1 MGFTRGLG
9 VKNTLSIGEAY
20 NFKMADLEGMDLDLL
35 DKIYQVVHNSKPCT
49 VDGQDFLSLDR
60 HRQIKINNEVVRVL
74 NKATRQKKHRE
85 TKALGIKKGSIRRIT
100 YSNGDS
106 DIYISS
112 GAFDRRGNMVWYT
125 IDGKYK
131 GTTSPSTN
139 IQSVP
144 NEKELLQGLVDRLMN
159 TRSILWNNYDCNEI
173 SVILIQLK
181 LLPRGYCGPKE
192 LCYQ

>member
-35 DKIYQVVHNSKPCT
+35 NQIYEVVHNQKACT

>member
-74 NKATRQKKHRE
+74 NKANRQKKHQK
-85 TKALGIKKGSIRRIT
+85 TKALGIQKGSIRRINF
-100 YSNGDS
+100 SNGDT
-106 DIYISS
+106 DIFICR
-112 GAFDRRGNMVWYT
+112 GTFDVKGNMVWYSVDGRFRART
-125 IDGKYK
+125 LPTSDIQEID
-131 GTTSPSTN
+131 
-139 IQSVP
+139 
-144 NEKELLQGLVDRLMN
+144 NEQEVLQNLINRIKEGERMYFGGVE
-159 TRSILWNNYDCNEI
+159 EI
-173 SVILIQLK
+173 KKILIQLK
-181 LLPRGYCGPKE
+181 LIPKK
-192 LCYQ
+192 